1 MNDLEAAK
9 KTEPSLVII
18 PLTTTFELLR
28 ISPSDTARFLPTLD
42 RLSSQS
48 LRQSINHPLT
58 RPSESDSAAL
68 TAYEKASGEGYVSI
82 TRTGEE
88 ISLLLNAKLSS
99 QLKEDAEWTK
109 GCDEGVIEQEGPYAC
124 LRVRG
129 PMPLRESTEIL
140 LLDAYRRIGI
150 LITIV
155 RILPSSVTDLTGI
168 AANFT
173 KTLQQHAIAVFLIS
187 TWQVH

>member
-9 KTEPSLVII
+9 QTEPSLVII

-28 ISPSDTARFLPTLD
+28 ISPSDIARFLPTLD

-48 LRQSINHPLT
+48 LRQSIDHPLT
-58 RPSESDSAAL
+58 RPSDSDTAAL

-88 ISLLLNAKLSS
+88 ISVLLDAKLATE
-99 QLKEDAEWTK
+99 LKEDTEWAK
-109 GCDEGVIEQEGPYAC
+109 RLEEGVIEREGPYAC

-129 PMPLRESTEIL
+129 PMPLRELTDTCLRESTI
-140 LLDAYRRIGI
+140 IP
-150 LITIV
+150 V
-155 RILPSSVTDLTGI
+155 RY
-168 AANFT
+168 
-173 KTLQQHAIAVFLIS
+173 
-187 TWQVH
+187 